1 MIKGIGASSGIAI
14 AKAYKLVMPDL
25 TVTKVTVENVEA
37 EIKKYDDAMT
47 QTAKELES
55 IKEAAAKNLSA
66 EEAAKIFINQV
77 KEKPNSILGL
87 ATGSTPVR
95 MYELL
100 REDHEKNH
108 TSYKDV
114 KSYNLDEYFGLDAS
128 HPQSYHYFMYKNLF
142 NGIDIKDENVHVP
155 CGQGNIQ
162 ENCDKYNKM
171 LAENPIDIQ
180 LLGIG
185 SNGHIGFNEPG
196 TDFNSKTHY
205 VDLKESTIKDNARL
219 FFNGDEDAVPKQAI
233 SMGIQNIM
241 DAKSVVLIACGK
253 NKEDAVKGMI
263 EGPVTPE
270 LPASVLQNHKDVT
283 VIIDKAA
290 AALLEKE
297 Y

>member
-1 MIKGIGASSGIAI
+1 M
-14 AKAYKLVMPDL
+14 
-25 TVTKVTVENVEA
+25 KVIIVENYEEA
-37 EIKKYDDAMT
+37 S
-47 QTAKELES
+47 Q
-55 IKEAAAKNLSA
+55 
-66 EEAAKIFINQV
+66 EAAKIFINQV

-162 ENCDKYNKM
+162 ENCDEYNKM

-270 LPASVLQNHKDVT
+270 LPASVLQKHKDVT

>member
-1 MIKGIGASSGIAI
+1 M
-14 AKAYKLVMPDL
+14 
-25 TVTKVTVENVEA
+25 KVIICEN
-37 EIKKYDDAMT
+37 Y
-47 QTAKELES
+47 
-55 IKEAAAKNLSA
+55 
-66 EEAAKIFINQV
+66 EEASQKAADIMLEVV
-77 KEKPNSILGL
+77 KNKPTANLGL
-87 ATGSTPVR
+87 ATGSTPIK
-95 MYELL
+95 MYELMVK
-100 REDHEKNH
+100 DHKENG
-108 TSYKDV
+108 TSYQDI

-162 ENCDKYNKM
+162 ENCDEYNKM

-253 NKEDAVKGMI
+253 NKENAVKGMI

>member
-1 MIKGIGASSGIAI
+1 M
-14 AKAYKLVMPDL
+14 
-25 TVTKVTVENVEA
+25 KVIIVENYEEA
-37 EIKKYDDAMT
+37 S
-47 QTAKELES
+47 Q
-55 IKEAAAKNLSA
+55 
-66 EEAAKIFINQV
+66 EAAKIFINQV
-77 KEKPNSILGL
+77 KEKPKSILGL

-142 NGIDIKDENVHVP
+142 NGIDIKDE
-155 CGQGNIQ
+155 
-162 ENCDKYNKM
+162 
-171 LAENPIDIQ
+171 IQ

-253 NKEDAVKGMI
+253 NKENAVKGMI

-283 VIIDKAA
+283 VIIDTAA

>member
-25 TVTKVTVENVEA
+25 TVTQNTVEDVAA
-37 EIKKYDDAMT
+37 EIKKFEDCMAE
-47 QTAKELES
+47 TAKQLEAS
-55 IKEAAAKNLSA
+55 Q
-66 EEAAKIFINQV
+66 EAAKIFINQV

-162 ENCDKYNKM
+162 ENCDEYNKM

-253 NKEDAVKGMI
+253 NKENAVKGMI

>member
-1 MIKGIGASSGIAI
+1 M
-14 AKAYKLVMPDL
+14 
-25 TVTKVTVENVEA
+25 KVIIVENYEEA
-37 EIKKYDDAMT
+37 S
-47 QTAKELES
+47 Q
-55 IKEAAAKNLSA
+55 
-66 EEAAKIFINQV
+66 EAAKIFINQV
-77 KEKPNSILGL
+77 KEKPKSILGL

-162 ENCDKYNKM
+162 ENCDEYNKM

-219 FFNGDEDAVPKQAI
+219 FFDGDE
-233 SMGIQNIM
+233 

-253 NKEDAVKGMI
+253 NKENAVKGMI

>member
-1 MIKGIGASSGIAI
+1 M
-14 AKAYKLVMPDL
+14 
-25 TVTKVTVENVEA
+25 KVIIVENYEEA
-37 EIKKYDDAMT
+37 S
-47 QTAKELES
+47 Q
-55 IKEAAAKNLSA
+55 
-66 EEAAKIFINQV
+66 EAAKIFINQV

-162 ENCDKYNKM
+162 ENCDEYNKM

-185 SNGHIGFNEPG
+185 SNGHIGFNEPA
-196 TDFNSKTHY
+196 DVFEEYTHC
-205 VDLKESTIKDNARL
+205 VELTQNTIDANKRFFES
-219 FFNGDEDAVPKQAI
+219 EEEVPRKAYT
-233 SMGIQNIM
+233 MGIGTIM
-241 DAKSVVLIACGK
+241 RAKRIVLVVSG
-253 NKEDAVKGMI
+253 EDKADILRKVI
-263 EGPVTPE
+263 EGPVTPKV
-270 LPASVLQNHKDVT
+270 PASILKFHPYVT
-283 VIIDKAA
+283 IVADKAA
-290 AALLEKE
+290 LSLCNKQ

>member
-1 MIKGIGASSGIAI
+1 M
-14 AKAYKLVMPDL
+14 
-25 TVTKVTVENVEA
+25 KVIIVENYEEA
-37 EIKKYDDAMT
+37 S
-47 QTAKELES
+47 Q
-55 IKEAAAKNLSA
+55 
-66 EEAAKIFINQV
+66 EAAKIFINQV
-77 KEKPNSILGL
+77 KENPQSILGL

-162 ENCDKYNKM
+162 ENCDEYNKM

-253 NKEDAVKGMI
+253 NKENAVKGMI

>member
-1 MIKGIGASSGIAI
+1 M
-14 AKAYKLVMPDL
+14 
-25 TVTKVTVENVEA
+25 KVIIVENYEEA
-37 EIKKYDDAMT
+37 S
-47 QTAKELES
+47 Q
-55 IKEAAAKNLSA
+55 
-66 EEAAKIFINQV
+66 EAAKIFINQV
-77 KEKPNSILGL
+77 KEKPKSILGL

-108 TSYKDV
+108 TSYKV
-114 KSYNLDEYFGLDAS
+114 DEYFGLDAS

-162 ENCDKYNKM
+162 ENCDEYNKM

-253 NKEDAVKGMI
+253 NKENAVKGMI

>member
-1 MIKGIGASSGIAI
+1 M
-14 AKAYKLVMPDL
+14 
-25 TVTKVTVENVEA
+25 KVIIVENYEEA
-37 EIKKYDDAMT
+37 S
-47 QTAKELES
+47 Q
-55 IKEAAAKNLSA
+55 
-66 EEAAKIFINQV
+66 EAAKIFINQV

-128 HPQSYHYFMYKNLF
+128 HPQSYHYFMHKNLF

-162 ENCDKYNKM
+162 ENCDEYNKM

-205 VDLKESTIKDNARL
+205 VD
-219 FFNGDEDAVPKQAI
+219 PKQAI